1 LEANRPLEYLN
12 HIAEGEQVH
21 STKYRKPGDLKMT
34 KLISF
39 LSTAGL
45 IVMAAVPLSAV
56 ATVAHAAGF

>member
-1 LEANRPLEYLN
+1 LEAHQPIEYLN
-12 HIAEGEQVH
+12 HIAEGEQVQ
-21 STKYRKPGDLKMT
+21 STKHKEPGDLKMT

-45 IVMAAVPLSAV
+45 IAMAAVPLSAV